1 MTDQGVVYDL
11 GYKPHEG
18 PRLGRGGAVRATIKD
33 GLRRMFGLRRK
44 ARKKVMPFLLFG
56 IALLP
61 AIVFVGFVFL
71 TSQIGVGDIV
81 ETPFASHAAY
91 FDISAA
97 TVLLFSALSGPE
109 LLIPDRIDGVLA
121 VYSSRPM
128 TVYDYL
134 GSRAGALG
142 IGVGLFML
150 VPQLILYLGF
160 AALGQGGF
168 LSNLVTNAE
177 DLLQIILATSVY
189 LVGYGAP
196 AFLVAVYAKRI
207 APATGVYLGGF
218 FGLQAVA
225 DGFTSAGNR
234 WAAIA
239 ALSDHPGVV
248 RDWIFDRSSA
258 GLVPTRAD
266 LAPWVSLVVIIA
278 VAALA
283 FAAAVRRYRT
293 LL

>member
-18 PRLGRGGAVRATIKD
+18 PRLGRSAAVRATTKD
-33 GLRRMFGLRRK
+33 GLRRMFGLRRR
-44 ARKKVMPFLLFG
+44 ARKKILPFLLFG

-61 AIVFVGFVFL
+61 AVVFVGFVFL
-71 TSQIGVGDIV
+71 TSQIGAGDIV

-91 FDISAA
+91 FDIAA
-97 TVLLFSALSGPE
+97 GTVLLFCALSGPE
-109 LLIPDRIDGVLA
+109 LLIPDRVDGVLA

-128 TVYDYL
+128 TVFDYL
-134 GSRAGALG
+134 GARAGALG

-160 AALGQGGF
+160 AALREGGF
-168 LSNLVTNAE
+168 VSNLVTNAE
-177 DLLQIILATSVY
+177 DLFQIILATVVY
-189 LVGYGAP
+189 LLAYGAP
-196 AFLVAVYAKRI
+196 AFLVAVYAKRL
-207 APATGVYLGGF
+207 APATGVYLGVF

-225 DGFTSAGNR
+225 DGFTNAGTR
-234 WAAIA
+234 WAAVA
-239 ALSDHPGVV
+239 ALADHPGVV

-258 GLVPTRAD
+258 DLVPTRAD
-266 LAPWVSLVVIIA
+266 LAPWVSLVVIVAIA
-278 VAALA
+278 VLAL
-283 FAAAVRRYRT
+283 AAAVRRYRS